1 MNGPKNTVC
10 LNMEVFRA
18 AYKSSLGDVIH
29 LRVLGRDIIVL
40 NSVQAATDLF
50 DKRGGLYSDRP
61 NFVIYLA

>member
-1 MNGPKNTVC
+1 MNGRKNMVRFVI
-10 LNMEVFRA
+10 NVFGA
-18 AYKSSLGDVIH
+18 AYRFLPGDVIH

-61 NFVIYLA
+61 DFIIYLA